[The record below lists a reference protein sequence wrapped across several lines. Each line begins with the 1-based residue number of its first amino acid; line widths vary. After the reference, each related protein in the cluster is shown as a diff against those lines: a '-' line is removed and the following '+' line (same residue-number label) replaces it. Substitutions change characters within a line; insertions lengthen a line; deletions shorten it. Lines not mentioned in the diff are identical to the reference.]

1 MLSEALQRNAE
12 HEARLSNI
20 SEFRL
25 VSLDHGPR
33 FFASLRMTELQWL
46 HMSPFA
52 IIALALILART
63 IAELWLSR
71 LNERHVRAHSNE
83 VPPVFRGT
91 IDDATY
97 RRSVDYTLAKSRFGE
112 VVTVFDTAL
121 LIGIL
126 FGGVLPWAF
135 GKFAVAFGT
144 SVWAM
149 AGFLFATGL
158 ALSVINLPFAWYAQ
172 FKLEDRFGFN
182 TTTVKTWV
190 LDRLKGVLL
199 AVLLGFPLLALVLKL
214 IEWTG
219 PGWWIWAAIVVIA
232 FQLLLMLFA
241 PAVIMP
247 LFNKFTPLP
256 EDSTLGERLFAL
268 ARRTHFPTRSIEVM
282 DGSKRSRHSNAFFTG
297 FGRFRKIVLFDTLV
311 AQLAGPEL
319 ESVLA
324 HEIGHYKKRHV
335 LKSLGV
341 SIAAV
346 FIGFAA
352 IAWLARQQW
361 FYRAFAFEYHAG
373 FAASNVVPAML
384 LFALLAGT
392 VSFWFSPLVHMWSRR
407 FEYEADGFAQATIG
421 DAQPLIQALRKLT
434 EKNLS
439 NLTPHPLYSGFYYS
453 HPTLL
458 EREHALR
465 TAR

>member
-1 MLSEALQRNAE
+1 MLR
-12 HEARLSNI
+12 R
-20 SEFRL
+20 
-25 VSLDHGPR
+25 
-33 FFASLRMTELQWL
+33 L

-52 IIALALILART
+52 IIALVLILARA

-71 LNERHVRAHSNE
+71 LNRQHVQAHAHE
-83 VPPVFRGT
+83 VPPAFHGM
-91 IDDATY
+91 IDNATY
-97 RRSVDYTLAKSRFGE
+97 GRSIDYTLAKSRFGE
-112 VVTVFDTAL
+112 VVTVFDAAF
-121 LIGIL
+121 LIGL
-126 FGGVLPWAF
+126 LLSGVFPWAF
-135 GKFAVAFGT
+135 GKFTAAFGT

-149 AGFLFATGL
+149 AGFLFTTAT
-158 ALSVINLPFAWYAQ
+158 ALSIISLPLAWYAQ
-172 FKLEDRFGFN
+172 LKLEDRFGFN

-190 LDRLKGVLL
+190 IDRVKGFLL
-199 AVLLGFPLLALVLKL
+199 AALLGFPLLVLVFKL

-219 PGWWIWAAIVVIA
+219 PNWWIWTAAVVIA
-232 FQLLLMLFA
+232 FQLLLLLIA
-241 PAVIMP
+241 PVVIMP

-256 EDSTLGERLFAL
+256 DGSLRARLFAL
-268 ARRTHFPTRSIEVM
+268 ARRTDFPTRSIEVM

-311 AQLAGPEL
+311 GQLAEPEL

-335 LKSLGV
+335 VKLLGV
-341 SIAAV
+341 SIVGV

-352 IAWLARQQW
+352 VAWLARQQW
-361 FYRAFAFEYHAG
+361 FYRAFGFEYHAG
-373 FAASNVVPAML
+373 FAAANVVPAML

-392 VSFWFSPLVHMWSRR
+392 ITFWFSPLVHMWSRR
-407 FEYEADGFAQATIG
+407 FEYEADAFARATMG
-421 DAQPLIQALRKLT
+421 EALSLIQALRKLT

-458 EREHALR
+458 EREQALR
-465 TAR
+465 TACSL